1 MSISERRRTEQLP
14 LISIFIDNRMS
25 IKQKIM
31 PLGDRVVVKPFT
43 EQEKKTKSGI
53 LIPETVSK
61 ERPEQG
67 KVIAVG
73 EGKWNE
79 DGDARVQMSVKVG
92 DVVLFSKY
100 GPDEV
105 KIDGEEYYVLRE
117 DSILAVIKK

>member
-1 MSISERRRTEQLP
+1 
-14 LISIFIDNRMS
+14 
-25 IKQKIM
+25 M

-67 KVIAVG
+67 KVVAVG
-73 EGKWNE
+73 EGRWNE
-79 DGDARVQMSVKVG
+79 DGDARVKMSVKIG
-92 DVVLFSKY
+92 DTVLFSKY

-117 DSILAVIKK
+117 DSILAVIKNK

>member
-1 MSISERRRTEQLP
+1 M
-14 LISIFIDNRMS
+14 
-25 IKQKIM
+25 KQKIM

-67 KVIAVG
+67 KVVAVG
-73 EGKWNE
+73 EGRWNE
-79 DGDARVQMSVKVG
+79 DGDARVKMSVKIG
-92 DVVLFSKY
+92 DTVLFSKY

-117 DSILAVIKK
+117 DSILAVIKNK

>member
-1 MSISERRRTEQLP
+1 
-14 LISIFIDNRMS
+14 MS

>member
-1 MSISERRRTEQLP
+1 
-14 LISIFIDNRMS
+14 
-25 IKQKIM
+25 M
-31 PLGDRVVVKPFT
+31 PLGDRVVVKLFT

-67 KVIAVG
+67 KVVAVG
-73 EGKWNE
+73 EGRWNE
-79 DGDARVQMSVKVG
+79 DGDARVKMSVKIG
-92 DVVLFSKY
+92 DTVLFSKY

-117 DSILAVIKK
+117 DSILAVIKNK